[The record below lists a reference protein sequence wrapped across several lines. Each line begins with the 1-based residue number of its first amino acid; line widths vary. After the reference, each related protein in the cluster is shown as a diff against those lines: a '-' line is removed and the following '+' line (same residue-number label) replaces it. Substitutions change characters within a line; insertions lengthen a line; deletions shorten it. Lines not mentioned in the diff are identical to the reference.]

1 MSAAIRAATTRV
13 TDAINASLQAALQP
27 SEGVAPPAVVL
38 WADSDGQWAE
48 LVGRLRGELPYLFTL
63 GEYDPT
69 QRTGPAIWLR
79 CVVDRTLP
87 DVWPAGA
94 QTPVFY
100 MPRVERQQL
109 RAGGDCPTELQPLV
123 ELQYRGAVWH
133 QRNGRDW
140 TVDGFLTSSDGCG
153 LELAK
158 DLGTRAALMRVL
170 PRLAD
175 VPLDALRGRRLVA
188 DDFDRLAVPDAQR
201 DLLVWMHDPT
211 TFRAARSQA
220 EWVAF
225 RNLVQTGYGMDPEDD
240 GVTGAATQLLDG
252 FGQWAHL
259 WQRFC
264 EAPERYRGV
273 STLLRQPLFG
283 HGLLVEP
290 SRKPLENDEAE
301 RKLRD
306 ALHGVVAMPHAEAC
320 ERVLELEAA
329 HGMRR
334 GWVWRFLGE
343 SSYAESLLPLSR
355 LAAGAHKGLPG
366 VTVDELAT
374 VYANNGWRGDDA
386 ALAALASA
394 DAPAQRDLIAGV
406 VRALYLPWLDRVARQ
421 FQGAV
426 DAAGRTL
433 PTRASA
439 KVDPGTCVLFA
450 DGLRYDLANRL
461 LAALESRGVTGR
473 ITHRIGAIPSVTATA
488 KPLATSVADAIEG
501 SDATDFTPRFRD
513 TKQPVVAAKLRERL
527 AARGAETLN
536 ADEIRM
542 PASESAT
549 GWIELGQIDALGH
562 KLGDELARHVDPEI
576 DRLKEAV
583 IGLLNAGWRRVR
595 VVTDHGWLLMPGGM
609 PKIELPQYLVA
620 SRWSRCASVREGA
633 TPQVG
638 TYPWYW
644 NEAVRIAC
652 PPGAGSYTSGS
663 SYAHGGISP
672 QECVV
677 PELTFERGAPA
688 LAASIVRVE
697 WKRLRCVVTVSSN
710 NLSVRV
716 DVRSNWKLPATSLVM
731 APKALG
737 DTGQV
742 SLAVRDEFEGQAVSV
757 IVMDSN
763 EQVLDKQSTIVGGI

>member
-1 MSAAIRAATTRV
+1 MKTAATRV
-13 TDAINASLQAALQP
+13 TDAVIESLQAALQP

-38 WADSDGQWAE
+38 WADGDGQWAE

-63 GEYDPT
+63 GEYDPA

-94 QTPVFY
+94 RTPVFY
-100 MPRVERQQL
+100 LPRVERQQL
-109 RAGGDCPTELQPLV
+109 RAGGDCPPELQPLV

-188 DDFDRLAVPDAQR
+188 DDFDKLAVPDAQR

-211 TFRAARSQA
+211 TFRAARSKSD
-220 EWVAF
+220 WIAF
-225 RNLVQTGYGMDPEDD
+225 CNLVQTGYGMDPEDD
-240 GVTGAATQLLDG
+240 GVTGAATRLLDG
-252 FGQWAHL
+252 LGQWAHL

-264 EAPERYRGV
+264 EAPERYRGI

-301 RKLRD
+301 RTLRD
-306 ALHGVVAMPHAEAC
+306 ALAGVVAMPHAEAC
-320 ERVLELEAA
+320 DRVLELEAT
-329 HGMRR
+329 HGVRR

-343 SSYAESLLPLSR
+343 SPYAESLLPLSR
-355 LAAGAHKGLPG
+355 LAAGARKGLPG
-366 VTVDELAT
+366 ATVDELAT
-374 VYANNGWRGDDA
+374 AYAGDGWRGDDA

-406 VRALYLPWLDRVARQ
+406 VRALYLPWLERVARQ
-421 FQGAV
+421 FQEAV
-426 DAAGRTL
+426 DTAGRTL
-433 PTRASA
+433 PTSGAE

-473 ITHRIGAIPSVTATA
+473 LAHRIGAVPSVTATA
-488 KPLATSVADAIEG
+488 KPLATSVADSIEG
-501 SDATDFTPRFRD
+501 ADATDFTPRFRD
-513 TKQPVVAAKLRERL
+513 TKQPVIAAKLRERL
-527 AARGAETLN
+527 AARGAELLS

-542 PASESAT
+542 PASDSAT
-549 GWIELGQIDALGH
+549 GWLELGQIDSLGH
-562 KLGDELARHVDPEI
+562 KLGDDLARHVDPEI

-583 IGLLNAGWRRVR
+583 LGLLNAGWRRVR
-595 VVTDHGWLLMPGGM
+595 VVTDHGWLLVPGGM

-652 PPGAGSYTSGS
+652 PPGAGSYVSGS

-677 PELTFERGAPA
+677 PELTFERGAA
-688 LAASIVRVE
+688 VLTASIAKVE
-697 WKRLRCVVTVSSN
+697 WKRLRCVVTVSTN
-710 NLSVRV
+710 DPSVRV
-716 DVRSNWKLPATSLVM
+716 DVRSNWRLPATSLVI
-731 APKALG
+731 AAKSVG
-737 DTGQV
+737 DAGQV

-763 EQVLDKQSTIVGGI
+763 EQVLDKQSTIVGGT